1 MNISTRPVAL
11 AAGTLFAAT
20 AAIDIPHDQPD
31 VFVSQLDWILEAL
44 FALALGAGA
53 WALWSLSRQ
62 ATGRVPRLAWAVAAT
77 GSSLLALTAG
87 ATHVSGRNVLGPVF
101 GLGILLVFIGYAA
114 LAVLDLRRRFRIDL
128 LPTFVV
134 ILDGREVARLIG
146 PHTRR
151 ELAAGLRRSLDP
163 RIVRV
168 EEPPSARA
176 RWNDFTARLWG
187 FTTG

>member
-1 MNISTRPVAL
+1 MNINTRPVAL

-114 LAVLDLRRRFRIDL
+114 LAVLDLRRRVEPRFAGFALVGGTLGMVTLGDGFGL
-128 LPTFVV
+128 LAWSAAWFA
-134 ILDGREVARLIG
+134 VAALLQ
-146 PHTRR
+146 PADVTAR
-151 ELAAGLRRSLDP
+151 ELARTP
-163 RIVRV
+163 
-168 EEPPSARA
+168 
-176 RWNDFTARLWG
+176 TA
-187 FTTG
+187 